1 MPPPSPNLA
10 APNLAAPDGFTGYLL
25 RRAHMIFVQHWQLR
39 FRAAPVAVSPVQG
52 GILVILAGRKDMTQ
66 AMLAR
71 QLGVEAPTVQQAL
84 DRLEALGCVVRVRP
98 AGERRSYHLQ
108 LTDLGRAT
116 LDAVHRFGQERENDL
131 LAPLSPA
138 ERQTLQAL
146 LARVVGH
153 GQNLMRDLQE
163 RESA

>member
-52 GILVILAGRKDMTQ
+52 GILVILAGRQDMTQ

-71 QLGVEAPTVQQAL
+71 QLGVEAPTVQQANS
-84 DRLEALGCVVRVRP
+84 P
-98 AGERRSYHLQ
+98 TSAGRRW
-108 LTDLGRAT
+108 
-116 LDAVHRFGQERENDL
+116 
-131 LAPLSPA
+131 APSIA
-138 ERQTLQAL
+138 SGKS
-146 LARVVGH
+146 ARTICWP
-153 GQNLMRDLQE
+153 R
-163 RESA
+163 